1 MCKNASCATRTILF
15 KIKMKISNFEFRIEQ
30 MTKKPPIQ
38 YSCYFSRSSKGE
50 QFVPEH
56 TLVYIISGSLVMTD
70 NSHTISFNTGDLY
83 FCRRNNLVKY
93 AKCPPDRGEYQSIS
107 IYFDQQT
114 LRNIS
119 LEYGYKAVQHAVT
132 PVFQQISSSEIGN
145 YMRSLLAYETILKRT
160 GTDELLFVKQ
170 KEAILLLLQL
180 VPSFKNVLFDF
191 SEPGKIDLEG
201 FMEKNYHYNVQMQRF
216 AYLTGRSLA
225 TFKRDFEKIFNKPP
239 SRWLQQRRL
248 QEAYYLIKE
257 QRKTPSDVYL
267 GLGFEDLSHFSF
279 VFKKNYGI
287 APSKL

>member
-1 MCKNASCATRTILF
+1 MEQIKN
-15 KIKMKISNFEFRIEQ
+15 
-30 MTKKPPIQ
+30 KPPIQ

-70 NSHTISFNTGDLY
+70 NSHTVSFNSGDIY

-93 AKCPPDRGEYQSIS
+93 VKCPPDRGEYQSIS

-119 LEYGYKAVQHAVT
+119 LEYGYQAEQQHVAPAFPHVA
-132 PVFQQISSSEIGN
+132 PAFQRIPSPEIGN
-145 YMRSLLAYETILKRT
+145 YMRSLLAYETILKRI

-170 KEAILLLLQL
+170 KEAILLLLEL
-180 VPSFKNVLFDF
+180 VPSFKSVLFDF
-191 SEPGKIDLEG
+191 AEPGKIDLEG
-201 FMEKNYHYNVQMQRF
+201 FMERNYHYNVQMQRF
-216 AYLTGRSLA
+216 AYLTGRSFA
-225 TFKRDFEKIFNKPP
+225 TFKRDFEKTFSKPP
-239 SRWLQQRRL
+239 SRWLQERRL

-267 GLGFEDLSHFSF
+267 DVGFEDLSHFSF
-279 VFKKNYGI
+279 VFKKKYGI
-287 APSKL
+287 PPSKL